1 MVMMPRQLAGFQEIR
16 IRLKLPDLLDLIRP
30 IDEDLVPR
38 TSLLREFIG
47 NSIFTDNDEREDKS

>member
-1 MVMMPRQLAGFQEIR
+1 MVAMLQQLAGFQEIR
-16 IRLKLPDLLDLIRP
+16 IRLKLLDLLDLIRP

-47 NSIFTDNDEREDKS
+47 NSIFTDKDRREDR